1 MPQGVTR
8 RSTGHQKRAAFGSLR
23 WRSGA
28 GYLSVIFSRDV
39 VKTETIK
46 NVAGVIIL
54 GAIGSGIWSLAGEP
68 ALQWCV
74 DIFISSAQRINDGYY
89 DQLHQNIGKGLHESN
104 AVFFRVLFSATLAMA
119 VLILPFMAL
128 KIHRRA
134 INIESGKLGTDG
146 SELSISSEKR
156 RAKYFFIFTTIYA
169 LVAFPFMVSRIITQ
183 TYNNDAIVFVER
195 SIDILSPSLTRQ
207 EILQLRASYRLV
219 SDASSFYELHDEIID
234 YGKTK
239 SLEIPSFDVAR

>member
-1 MPQGVTR
+1 
-8 RSTGHQKRAAFGSLR
+8 
-23 WRSGA
+23 
-28 GYLSVIFSRDV
+28 
-39 VKTETIK
+39 
-46 NVAGVIIL
+46 
-54 GAIGSGIWSLAGEP
+54 
-68 ALQWCV
+68 
-74 DIFISSAQRINDGYY
+74 
-89 DQLHQNIGKGLHESN
+89 
-104 AVFFRVLFSATLAMA
+104 
-119 VLILPFMAL
+119 MAL